1 MKTHQVPCRSSMG
14 GRTAQPALANL
25 AGTQCDEQVF
35 KYLNAALAENTLLA
49 YRTDL
54 NHFLRWGGAIPA
66 QPESV
71 ANYIAH
77 YATRLAPS
85 TLSRRLVAIGHAH
98 ADRGLPSPT
107 DSVLVRATL
116 RGVRRTC
123 SRPIRQ
129 VAPLQKADLQK
140 MLCGLSGLDGL
151 RDTAL
156 LLLGFAGAFR
166 RSELVSLDVDDVV
179 IYDAGM
185 MVRIKRSKTDQEG
198 QGRVVAIPRVRGRY
212 CPTRKLEEWLKVSA
226 ITYGPIFRRFN
237 RYGQLQDDRLSA
249 ASVALIVK
257 QRSEALGLDTAQFS
271 GHSLRAGFATNAA
284 NKGASVASIRAQT
297 GHKSD
302 AMVQRY
308 IRNSQVFTDNP
319 LHKIFVTK

>member
-1 MKTHQVPCRSSMG
+1 MKTHQEPQRA
-14 GRTAQPALANL
+14 TKPALANL

-35 KYLNAALAENTLLA
+35 KYLNAALAENTVLA

-54 NHFLRWGGAIPA
+54 NHFLGWGGAIPA

-77 YATRLAPS
+77 FATRLAPS

-98 ADRGLPSPT
+98 ADCGLPSPT

-140 MLCGLSGLDGL
+140 MMRGLTGLHGL
-151 RDTAL
+151 RDAAL

-166 RSELVSLDVDDVV
+166 RSELVSLDVEDVEFS
-179 IYDAGM
+179 DEGM
-185 MVRIKRSKTDQEG
+185 TVRIKRSKTDQEG
-198 QGRVVAIPRVRGRY
+198 QGRVVAIPRVRGRC
-212 CPTRKLEEWLKVSA
+212 CPTKKLEEWLTVSA
-226 ITYGPIFRRFN
+226 ITSGPIFRRFN
-237 RYGQLQDDRLSA
+237 RYGQLQAGRLSA
-249 ASVALIVK
+249 QSVALIVK
-257 QRSEALGLDTAQFS
+257 YRAEALGLDSAELS

-284 NKGASVASIRAQT
+284 NKGASADRIRGQT

-308 IRNSQVFTDNP
+308 IRNSQMFTDSPIHN
-319 LHKIFVTK
+319 IW

>member
-1 MKTHQVPCRSSMG
+1 MKTDQEPPRA
-14 GRTAQPALANL
+14 TKPALANL
-25 AGTQCDEQVF
+25 AGTKCDEKVF
-35 KYLNAALAENTLLA
+35 KYLNAALAENTVLA

-54 NHFLRWGGAIPA
+54 NHFLGWGGAIPA

-77 YATRLAPS
+77 FATRLAPS

-98 ADRGLPSPT
+98 VDQGLPSPT
-107 DSVLVRATL
+107 DSALVRATL

-123 SRPIRQ
+123 SRPVRQ

-140 MLCGLSGLDGL
+140 VVRGLSGLDGL
-151 RDTAL
+151 RDTA

-166 RSELVSLDVDDVV
+166 RSELVSLNVDDVAFS
-179 IYDAGM
+179 DAGM
-185 MVRIKRSKTDQEG
+185 VVRIKRCKTDQEG
-198 QGRVVAIPRVRGRY
+198 QGRVVAIPRVRGRC
-212 CPTRKLEEWLKVSA
+212 CPTKKLEEWLTVSA
-226 ITYGPIFRRFN
+226 ITSGPIFRRFN
-237 RYGQLQDDRLSA
+237 CYGQLQAARLSA
-249 ASVALIVK
+249 QSVALIIK
-257 QRSEALGLDTAQFS
+257 HRADALGLDSTQFS

-284 NKGASVASIRAQT
+284 NKGASSARIRGQT

-308 IRNSQVFTDNP
+308 IRNSQLFTDSAIHN
-319 LHKIFVTK
+319 IW

>member
-1 MKTHQVPCRSSMG
+1 MKTHQVPRSSS
-14 GRTAQPALANL
+14 TAKPALVNL

-35 KYLNAALAENTLLA
+35 KYLNAALAENTVLA

-54 NHFLRWGGAIPA
+54 NHFLAWGGTIPA
-66 QPESV
+66 NPERI

-77 YATRLAPS
+77 FASSLAPS
-85 TLSRRLVAIGHAH
+85 TISRRLVAIGHAH
-98 ADRGLPSPT
+98 ADRGFPSPT
-107 DSVLVRATL
+107 DSALVRAML

-129 VAPLQKADLQK
+129 VAPLQKVDFQK
-140 MLCGLSGLDGL
+140 MLRSLNGLHGL
-151 RDTAL
+151 RDAAL

-166 RSELVSLDVDDVV
+166 RSELVSLNVDDVAFS
-179 IYDAGM
+179 DKGM
-185 MVRIKRSKTDQEG
+185 TVRIKRSKTDQEG
-198 QGRVVAIPRVRGRY
+198 NGRLLAIPRVRGRC
-212 CPTRKLEEWLKVSA
+212 CPTRKLEEWLKASA
-226 ITYGPIFRRFN
+226 ITDGPIFRRFN
-237 RYGQLQDDRLSA
+237 RYGQLQASRLSA

-257 QRSEALGLDTAQFS
+257 QRTEALGLNSAQFS

-284 NKGASVASIRAQT
+284 NKGASTASIRAQT

-308 IRNSQVFTDNP
+308 IRNSQLFSDSAIHN
-319 LHKIFVTK
+319 IW

>member
-1 MKTHQVPCRSSMG
+1 MKTHQELKLA
-14 GRTAQPALANL
+14 TKPALANL

-35 KYLNAALAENTLLA
+35 KYLNAALAENTVLA

-54 NHFLRWGGAIPA
+54 NHFLGWGGAIPA

-77 YATRLAPS
+77 FATRLAPS

-98 ADRGLPSPT
+98 ADCGLPSPT

-140 MLCGLSGLDGL
+140 VVRGLSGLDGL

-166 RSELVSLDVDDVV
+166 RSELVSLNVDDVAFS
-179 IYDAGM
+179 DAGM
-185 MVRIKRSKTDQEG
+185 VVRIKRSKTDQEG
-198 QGRVVAIPRVRGRY
+198 QGRVVAIPRVRGRC
-212 CPTRKLEEWLKVSA
+212 CPTKKLEEWLKLSV
-226 ITYGPIFRRFN
+226 ITAGPIFRRFN
-237 RYGQLQDDRLSA
+237 RYGQLQAARLSA
-249 ASVALIVK
+249 QSVALIIK
-257 QRSEALGLDTAQFS
+257 HRADALGLDSTQFS

-284 NKGASVASIRAQT
+284 NKGVSSARIRGQT

-308 IRNSQVFTDNP
+308 IRNSQMFTDSPIHN
-319 LHKIFVTK
+319 IW

>member
-1 MKTHQVPCRSSMG
+1 MATNQTSQPYINLLNAKAA
-14 GRTAQPALANL
+14 TAYL
-25 AGTQCDEQVF
+25 AGPQCDEQVF
-35 KYLNAALAENTLLA
+35 KYLNAALAENTVLA

-54 NHFLRWGGAIPA
+54 NHFLTWGGTIPA
-66 QPESV
+66 EPDNV

-77 YATRLAPS
+77 FATRLAPS

-107 DSVLVRATL
+107 DSALVRATL

-123 SRPIRQ
+123 NRPIRQ
-129 VAPLQKADLQK
+129 VAPLQKAELQK
-140 MLCGLSGLDGL
+140 LVRGLSGLHGI
-151 RDTAL
+151 RDAAL

-166 RSELVSLDVDDVV
+166 RSELVSLDVDDVAFS
-179 IYDAGM
+179 DDGM
-185 MVRIKRSKTDQEG
+185 TLRIKRSKSDQEG
-198 QGRVVAIPRVRGRY
+198 HGRLLAIPRVRGRC

-226 ITYGPIFRRFN
+226 ITNGPIFRRFN
-237 RYGQLQDDRLSA
+237 RYGQLQTSRLSA

-257 QRSEALGLDTAQFS
+257 QRTEALGMDSSQFS

-284 NKGASVASIRAQT
+284 NKGASTASIRAQT

-302 AMVQRY
+302 AMVLRY
-308 IRNSQVFTDNP
+308 IRNSRLFSDNP
-319 LHKIFVTK
+319 IHKIW